1 MLLYALWLRLQ
12 LLRLLPLLWWLLLP
26 LLLVRLALLC
36 HIAAA
41 LPLLLLLLL
50 LARLRLQAFAGPAHA
65 AAALRRGLGAEHA
78 PGQFGVARP
87 RLQTALLPLLLLWL
101 LMLMLLLLRLASS
114 RCPSCN
120 LGWSACWLLLLPL
133 VMWCQWHW
141 LPWRWWPQGCC
152 MLLLNAR
159 RWLGVLLVL

>member
-12 LLRLLPLLWWLLLP
+12 LLRLLPSLGWLLLP

-41 LPLLLLLLL
+41 ALPLLLLLLL
-50 LARLRLQAFAGPAHA
+50 LARSRLQALAGPAHA
-65 AAALRRGLGAEHA
+65 AAALRRGLAAEHA

-87 RLQTALLPLLLLWL
+87 RLQAALLPWLLLWL

-114 RCPSCN
+114 RRPSCD
-120 LGWSACWLLLLPL
+120 LGWSACWLLLHPL
-133 VMWCQWHW
+133 VMRCQWHW
-141 LPWRWWPQGCC
+141 LPWRPHGCC

-159 RWLGVLLVL
+159 RWLSVLLVL